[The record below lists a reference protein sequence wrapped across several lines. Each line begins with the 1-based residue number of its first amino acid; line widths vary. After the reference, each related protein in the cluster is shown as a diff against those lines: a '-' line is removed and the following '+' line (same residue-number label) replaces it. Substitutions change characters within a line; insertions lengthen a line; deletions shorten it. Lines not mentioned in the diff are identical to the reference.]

1 MSGAIIH
8 GTGMGL
14 LDELVE
20 RRIREATARGE
31 FDDLPG
37 RGRPLRL
44 DDDALVPEELRAGY
58 RLLKNAGYLP
68 PALQPHG
75 ELRQVEQLLARA
87 VDVEQRAG
95 LEADRRRLRRK
106 LQILGRDGWL
116 WREPAYR
123 AVLWRKASRS

>member
-1 MSGAIIH
+1 
-8 GTGMGL
+8 MGL

-20 RRIREATARGE
+20 RRIREAAARGE

-37 RGRPLRL
+37 HGRPLRL

-75 ELRQVEQLLARA
+75 ELRQVEQLLAQ
-87 VDVEQRAG
+87 VEDVEERAG
-95 LEADRRRLRRK
+95 LEADRRRLRCK
-106 LQILGRDGWL
+106 LRMLGRDGRI

-123 AVLWRKASRS
+123 AALSRKASRI

>member
-1 MSGAIIH
+1 MSGTI
-8 GTGMGL
+8 TGPCMGL

-20 RRIREATARGE
+20 RRIREAAERGE

-44 DDDALVPEELRAGY
+44 EEDALVPEELRAGY

-75 ELRQVEQLLARA
+75 ELRRIEQLLARIEDTEA
-87 VDVEQRAG
+87 RAG

-106 LQILGRDGWL
+106 LQMLGRDGRI
-116 WREPAYR
+116 WREPAYC
-123 AVLWRKASRS
+123 AALSRKTIR